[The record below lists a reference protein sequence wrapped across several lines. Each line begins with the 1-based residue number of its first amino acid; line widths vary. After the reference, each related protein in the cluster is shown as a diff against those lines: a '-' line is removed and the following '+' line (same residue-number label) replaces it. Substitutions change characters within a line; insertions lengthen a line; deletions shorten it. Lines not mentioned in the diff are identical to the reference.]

1 MVVKSGY
8 SGNTNLRNLR
18 AMVKRFKILLLI
30 VLVTLSLTVLTF
42 LWPWLIGRYYGQFIY
57 GVDEAPPERVAIVF
71 GARIYPDGRLSAML
85 QDRVETAVQLYQA
98 GRVEK
103 LLLSGDNRF
112 VDYDEPGRMMDYAIS
127 RGVPAEDIQ
136 LDYAGR
142 RTYDTCYRAGVIFR
156 LESAML
162 VTQSFHL
169 PRALFICRNLGIDAV
184 GVRADLR
191 SYHPRSIG
199 WSTLRE
205 IPAVLV
211 ALVDVLRQRPAA
223 VLGDPIL
230 IE

>member
-1 MVVKSGY
+1 
-8 SGNTNLRNLR
+8 
-18 AMVKRFKILLLI
+18 MVKRYKVLLFVI
-30 VLVTLSLTVLTF
+30 IISLGLTASIF
-42 LWPWLIGRYYGQFIY
+42 LWPWFLGKYYGQFIY
-57 GVDEAPPERVAIVF
+57 GVEDAPPERVAIVF
-71 GARIYPDGRLSAML
+71 GARVYPSGRLSAML
-85 QDRVETAVQLYQA
+85 ADRVEAAVQLYQA
-98 GRVEK
+98 GKVEK

-112 VDYDEPGRMMDYAIS
+112 VDYNEPGAMREYALS

-142 RTYDTCYRAGVIFR
+142 RTYDTCYRAGAIFQ
-156 LESAML
+156 LESAVL

-169 PRALFICRNLGIDAV
+169 PRALFICRNLGLQVV
-184 GVRADLR
+184 GVSADLR

-199 WSTLRE
+199 WSTVRE

-211 ALVDVLRQRPAA
+211 ALVDVVRQQPAE

>member
-1 MVVKSGY
+1 MLRRLVKHY
-8 SGNTNLRNLR
+8 
-18 AMVKRFKILLLI
+18 KILLF
-30 VLVTLSLTVLTF
+30 VTISVLSLTALIF
-42 LWPWLIGRYYGQFIY
+42 LWPWFLGTYYGQFIY

-71 GARIYPDGRLSAML
+71 GARVYPSGRLSAML
-85 QDRVETAVQLYQA
+85 ADRVEAAVQLYQA
-98 GRVEK
+98 GKVEK

-112 VDYDEPGRMMDYAIS
+112 VDYNEPGAMREYALS

-142 RTYDTCYRAGVIFR
+142 RTYDTCYRAGAIFQ
-156 LESAML
+156 LESAVL

-169 PRALFICRNLGIDAV
+169 PRALFICRSLGLQAV
-184 GVRADLR
+184 GVSADLR
-191 SYHPRSIG
+191 RYHPRSIG
-199 WSTLRE
+199 WSTVRE

-211 ALVDVLRQRPAA
+211 ALVDVVRQQPAE

>member
-1 MVVKSGY
+1 MI
-8 SGNTNLRNLR
+8 
-18 AMVKRFKILLLI
+18 KRYKTLFFLIIIALGLTLLI
-30 VLVTLSLTVLTF
+30 F
-42 LWPWLIGRYYGQFIY
+42 LWPWFIGKYYGQFIY
-57 GVDEAPPERVAIVF
+57 GVDDAPPERVAVVF
-71 GARIYPDGRLSAML
+71 GARVYPSGRLSAML
-85 QDRVETAVQLYQA
+85 ADRVETAVQLYQT
-98 GRVEK
+98 GKLKK

-112 VDYDEPGRMMDYAIS
+112 VDYNEPGAMREYALS

-142 RTYDTCYRAGVIFR
+142 RTYDTCYRAGAIFQ
-156 LESAML
+156 LQSAVL

-169 PRALFICRNLGIDAV
+169 PRALFICRNLGLEAV
-184 GVRADLR
+184 GVSADLR

-211 ALVDVLRQRPAA
+211 ALVDVVRRRPAE
-223 VLGDPIL
+223 VLGDPIV

>member
-1 MVVKSGY
+1 
-8 SGNTNLRNLR
+8 
-18 AMVKRFKILLLI
+18 MVKHYRILLLI
-30 VLVTLSLTVLTF
+30 VLVTLSLTVLIF
-42 LWPWLIGRYYGQFIY
+42 LWPWLVGRYYGQFIY
-57 GVDEAPPERVAIVF
+57 GVDEAPAERVAIVF

-98 GRVEK
+98 GKVKK

-112 VDYDEPGRMMDYAIS
+112 VNYDEPGRMMEYAIS

-142 RTYDTCYRAGVIFR
+142 RTYDTCYRAGVIFQ
-156 LESAML
+156 LESVVL